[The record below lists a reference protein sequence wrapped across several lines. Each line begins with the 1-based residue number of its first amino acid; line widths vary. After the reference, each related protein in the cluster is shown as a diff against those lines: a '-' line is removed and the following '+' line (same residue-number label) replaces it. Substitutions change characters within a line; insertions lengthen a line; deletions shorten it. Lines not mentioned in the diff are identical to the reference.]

1 MQTVHHNSWYGTSDI
16 LTYNNESSL
25 IARKIATS
33 MKPTRVIARME
44 KMITTVNTGTLAIQQ
59 RLAPSVQQT
68 QQSKAG

>member
-44 KMITTVNTGTLAIQQ
+44 KITTVITGTLAIQQ